1 MERNYSHI
9 YGQPQQKGKK
19 ITALAVAIALAATGG
34 CAATKYLGKDKAPVE
49 EVPTTELTTTIED
62 PIAKLMVL
70 TEDFDINDD
79 KAVTKRAEAIY
90 KLDEKQFESLKIT
103 SLEIKNMIYIANE
116 KLDGFKYPKNLK
128 TDKEKYE
135 YAQFIANVSNNMY
148 LATTEEFVTLGD
160 ILVEKTHNKNVEFP
174 DITVEVKPV
183 ASAYMFI
190 AEMNDAKKTAMKLAE
205 LNYKL
210 KLGLVENNLATVIE
224 VANEY
229 YKLYNGAKKIE
240 MSNGNEF
247 VLFSNFAGTNRLH
260 QRYLDEKKSEEL
272 DNATGF
278 MATSVNQIFTELTK
292 NLDISEIIKDGNFS
306 NTTPLKEQY
315 KPANKVEAEQ
325 RPEAWSPEEE
335 STTKIV
341 EQGGKPIT
349 TQKVTEPASNNKVPA
364 TTRTETTTF
373 IAPVTEYTTEVFVPG
388 GEIISEWYN
397 DDQAIDAEEL
407 AKQFEDDEQLKGD
420 PTYTK

>member
-1 MERNYSHI
+1 MEKRYSHI
-9 YGQPQQKGKK
+9 YGQPQENGKK
-19 ITALAVAIALAATGG
+19 ITALAVAIALAVTGG
-34 CAATKYLGKDKAPVE
+34 CIGAKHLGKDKTK

-116 KLDGFKYPKNLK
+116 KLDGFKYPENLK

-135 YAQFIANVSNNMY
+135 YAQFIANVSNKMY

-174 DITVEVKPV
+174 EITVEVKSV

-210 KLGLVENNLATVIE
+210 KLGLVENNLTTVIA
-224 VANEY
+224 VADEY
-229 YKLYNGAKKIE
+229 YKLYSEAKKIE

-247 VLFSNFAGTNRLH
+247 VFKFC
-260 QRYLDEKKSEEL
+260 RYK
-272 DNATGF
+272 
-278 MATSVNQIFTELTK
+278 
-292 NLDISEIIKDGNFS
+292 
-306 NTTPLKEQY
+306 
-315 KPANKVEAEQ
+315 
-325 RPEAWSPEEE
+325 
-335 STTKIV
+335 
-341 EQGGKPIT
+341 
-349 TQKVTEPASNNKVPA
+349 
-364 TTRTETTTF
+364 
-373 IAPVTEYTTEVFVPG
+373 
-388 GEIISEWYN
+388 
-397 DDQAIDAEEL
+397 
-407 AKQFEDDEQLKGD
+407 
-420 PTYTK
+420 